1 MRLAVSSSAT
11 NLAVVAESLLAAA
24 QRWSR
29 NPLSLFKHVEQIGFE
44 MIQAAIVCALS
55 RKTLDSKMHIRN
67 GGLLLSR
74 ALARVPVLAACSE
87 PSPSLR

>member
-24 QRWSR
+24 WRWSR

-44 MIQAAIVCALS
+44 LIQVAIVYALS

-67 GGLLLSR
+67 G
-74 ALARVPVLAACSE
+74 VNYV
-87 PSPSLR
+87 